1 MNTVNAKMKPSVRK
15 LYEERLLN
23 AQDTLATLMTAR
35 DNLQAGIEQVQ
46 DEVVALERKLQ
57 DDDVAGMKAPQLP
70 GYLEQIHQSL
80 AGAEKQAPM
89 GEATLTQL
97 CRKLAE
103 QSAIAFPGATP
114 ESRQVEIPT
123 PNGMI
128 AVPFSHMVEMMRKVH
143 QEKFEIPEAFRKD
156 FMDAIAE
163 QSPTTKRQ
171 EQVEEML
178 DKLNI
183 DDPVIAAHVI
193 ELLANRGYDVDAL
206 TPLTIC
212 ELTVRKFPHVQWRHR
227 LQGPTE
233 MTVHI
238 FRTPF

>member
-23 AQDTLATLMTAR
+23 AQNTLATLMTAR

-57 DDDVAGMKAPQLP
+57 DDDVAGMKAPV
-70 GYLEQIHQSL
+70 
-80 AGAEKQAPM
+80 
-89 GEATLTQL
+89 GETLTQL

-103 QSAIAFPGATP
+103 QSALAFPGATP

-128 AVPFSHMVEMMRKVH
+128 AIPFSHMVEMMRKVH
-143 QEKFEIPEAFRKD
+143 QEKFEIPEAFRQD
-156 FMDAIAE
+156 FMNAIAE
-163 QSPTTKRQ
+163 QSPATKRQ

-193 ELLANRGYDVDAL
+193 ELLANKGYDVDAL
-206 TPLTIC
+206 TPQAIC
-212 ELTVRKFPHVQWRHR
+212 ELTVQNFPHVQWHR
-227 LQGPTE
+227 RFQGPTE

-238 FRTPF
+238 LRTPF